1 MGKIY
6 AEITD
11 DLRAWV
17 EQQKM
22 FFVATAPT
30 HQGRVNCSPK
40 GTDSLRVL
48 GPNEIA
54 YLDLTGSGIETVAH
68 LQENGRIVIML
79 CAFEGAPKIVR
90 FHGMGEA
97 YPLGS
102 AGFERYCGH
111 FPPTPG
117 ARAIIRVRVSR
128 ISDSCGNGVPLF
140 EYRGERQIIEPWA
153 EKKGEE
159 GLRQYRLLKNSASID
174 QLAGL

>member
-1 MGKIY
+1 MGKVY
-6 AEITD
+6 TEITD
-11 DLRAWV
+11 ELQAWV

-30 HQGRVNCSPK
+30 GEGHVNCSPK

-48 GPNEIA
+48 GPNEVA

-90 FHGMGEA
+90 FHGIGKA
-97 YPLGS
+97 YPLGT
-102 AGFERYCGH
+102 GDFEHYWPH
-111 FPPTPG
+111 FQPIPG
-117 ARAIIRVRVSR
+117 ARAIIHVQVTR

-140 EYRGERQIIEPWA
+140 EFKGERQ
-153 EKKGEE
+153 
-159 GLRQYRLLKNSASID
+159 
-174 QLAGL
+174 